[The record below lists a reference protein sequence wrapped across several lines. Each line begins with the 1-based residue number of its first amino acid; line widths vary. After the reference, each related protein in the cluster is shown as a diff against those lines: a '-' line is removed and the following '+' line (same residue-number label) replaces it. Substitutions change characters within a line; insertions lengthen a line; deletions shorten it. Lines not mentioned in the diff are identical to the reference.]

1 MKNTALS
8 YINEKSQELMD
19 LSKKIW
25 DQPELAFEEVYSSK
39 LLADYLKMKGLKLN

>member
-1 MKNTALS
+1 MKNTAVS

-39 LLADYLKMKGLKLN
+39 LLADYLKDEGFEV